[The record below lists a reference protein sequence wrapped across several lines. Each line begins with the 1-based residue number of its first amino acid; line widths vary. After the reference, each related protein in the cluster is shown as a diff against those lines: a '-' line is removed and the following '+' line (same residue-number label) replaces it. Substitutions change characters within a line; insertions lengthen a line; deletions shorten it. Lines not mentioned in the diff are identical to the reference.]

1 MEATKKYKTF
11 TYQTQLQW
19 LENRA
24 GKLKS
29 EGKPEFRVASPP
41 EFKGETG
48 VWTPEDLFVAAVET
62 CTMTTFLAF
71 ASRKQIPLISY
82 SSHAEGWLEFKDGG
96 YQFTKI
102 VIRPEI
108 VVRNAEA
115 ITDAEKTIHDAHDN
129 CLIARSIKAD
139 VTLEPLIS
147 AQ

>member
-1 MEATKKYKTF
+1 MEASKKYKSF
-11 TYQTQLQW
+11 SYQTQTTW

-29 EGKPEFRVASPP
+29 NGKLEFRVASPP

-71 ASRKQIPLISY
+71 ATRKQLPLISY
-82 SSHAEGWLEFKDGG
+82 ASNAEGWLEFKDGG

-108 VVRNAEA
+108 VVQNAESFA
-115 ITDAEKTIHDAHDN
+115 DAKKIIHDAHDN
-129 CLIARSIKAD
+129 CLIARSIKAE
-139 VTLEPLIS
+139 VTVEPFIR